1 MLLGNL
7 LRSVRKEYRKI
18 SVEGICFDSRKV
30 KKKDIF
36 FAIRGSQT
44 SGTKF
49 IREAISKEASV
60 IVSNKKVKL
69 RNSSIPILVVKNV
82 RKSLSEACSNFYKKK
97 PSSIIAVTGT
107 NGKSSVADFF
117 YQILNLH
124 KVSAASI
131 GTLGIV
137 SKKYNKKTILTSMD
151 PLFLHQ
157 NLEIL
162 AKKKN

>member
-1 MLLGNL
+1 MLLSNL
-7 LRSVRKEYRKI
+7 LGSVSKEYRKI
-18 SVEGICFDSRKV
+18 SVKGICFDSRRV

-36 FAIRGSQT
+36 FAIEGNQT

-49 IREAISKEASV
+49 INEAISKGASAIV
-60 IVSNKKVKL
+60 INKKVKL

-117 YQILNLH
+117 YQILSL
-124 KVSAASI
+124 
-131 GTLGIV
+131 
-137 SKKYNKKTILTSMD
+137 NKKSATED
-151 PLFLHQ
+151 FPLVPVTAAINFGFFF
-157 NLEIL
+157 
-162 AKKKN
+162 